1 MPAESLDAGG
11 WLLRGGVEA
20 LNDSLVDTW
29 GNTDHTQTVDD
40 YRAWLADQRFAAKA
54 CVVAVRDDPR
64 ETPDPARVLGFATL
78 HLPLEDNT
86 HAAEVGVAVRPS
98 ARRAG
103 IGGSLHAAVLELA
116 VLDQAV
122 LDQAVLDRA
131 QAAGRTH
138 VIASTEHRVEP
149 GPGPASLAP
158 TTGEGLVDRDE
169 PGVRFALTRHYA
181 LEQVGRYSVLDV
193 PLDEAFLARL
203 EADAAAVA
211 GADYRLVLWEGPCP
225 ERWVDEFAA
234 LLAQMSTDAP
244 HGELVIEREAWGAAR
259 VQAKQDELARSG
271 RQYRATAAEHVPSGR
286 LVAFT
291 SFECPAHTPEYVD
304 QDDTLVL
311 PEHRGHRLGM
321 LVKAVNLRR
330 LIRDRPDVRRVGT
343 WNAEENAQML
353 AINTALGF
361 RAAGGSGEWQLRLG

>member
-1 MPAESLDAGG
+1 MTKRTAPWDVRGVPDAHDAQSA

-20 LNDSLVDTW
+20 LNESRIDSW

-54 CVVAVRDDPR
+54 CLVAVRDDAD
-64 ETPDPARVLGFATL
+64 EAPDPARVLGFATL
-78 HLPLEDNT
+78 HLPLTDNT
-86 HAAEVGVAVRPS
+86 HTAEVDVAVRPPS
-98 ARRAG
+98 RRAG
-103 IGGSLHAAVLELA
+103 IGTALHAAVL
-116 VLDQAV
+116 
-122 LDQAVLDRA
+122 DRVR
-131 QAAGRTH
+131 AAGRTH
-138 VIASTEHRVEP
+138 VIASTDQRVEP
-149 GPGPASLAP
+149 GPGPTSLAP
-158 TTGEGLVDRDE
+158 ATGQGLVDRRL
-169 PGVRFALTRHYA
+169 PGVRLALTHHYA
-181 LEQVGRYSVLDV
+181 LEQVGRFSVLDL
-193 PLDEAFLARL
+193 PLDEAALTGF
-203 EADAAAVA
+203 EAEAAAVA
-211 GADYRLVLWEGPCP
+211 GGVYRTVSWDGPCP
-225 ERWVDEFAA
+225 ERWVDEFAL

-244 HGELVIEREAWGAAR
+244 RGGLEIEEEAWGAAR
-259 VQAKQDELARSG
+259 VQAMQDELVHSG

-311 PEHRGHRLGM
+311 PEHRGHRLGL

-330 LIRDRPDVRRVGT
+330 LAQARPEVRRVGT
-343 WNAEENAQML
+343 WNAEENAHML